1 MPFELEKV
9 LSIKESII
17 EAGISLLESQGIA
30 AITQPRV
37 AGAAGIKQ
45 SHLTYYFPTRTDL
58 LVAIAERWITRAI
71 DDFGMRLND
80 IPTMPALTEAM
91 AETMNDGP
99 HPRAIIGLIV
109 AADAEPKIR
118 DSLRALDPVLRQH
131 LQNILERFGLPAGS
145 DEALLLHATATGLAV
160 RHQSCLTPES
170 AADFRAGVRTLF
182 RYLALASETEEAAP
196 SQSLTATGKASGA
209 LESTPEATPKRRTRS
224 RST

>member
-58 LVAIAERWITRAI
+58 LVAIAERWITRAL
-71 DDFGMRLND
+71 DDFGTRLND
-80 IPTMPALTEAM
+80 IPTMPALAEAM

-99 HPRAIIGLIV
+99 HPRAIVGLIV

-118 DSLRALDPVLRQH
+118 DSLRALDPVAYV
-131 LQNILERFGLPAGS
+131 RFASVYRNFREAKDFEEFIS
-145 DEALLLHATATGLAV
+145 DLA
-160 RHQSCLTPES
+160 
-170 AADFRAGVRTLF
+170 
-182 RYLALASETEEAAP
+182 ETNF
-196 SQSLTATGKASGA
+196 KD
-209 LESTPEATPKRRTRS
+209 
-224 RST
+224 